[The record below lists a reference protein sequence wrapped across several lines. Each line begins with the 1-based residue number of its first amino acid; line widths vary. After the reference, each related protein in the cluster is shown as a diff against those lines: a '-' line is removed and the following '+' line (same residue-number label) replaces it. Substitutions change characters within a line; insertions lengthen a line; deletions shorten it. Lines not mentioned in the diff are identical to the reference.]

1 MPGAIET
8 IIGTYMKS
16 RKDKQETFL
25 QAYRRLGKAPFR
37 EALYGPEKS
46 KRGVDAETEASNV

>member
-16 RKDKQETFL
+16 RKNRQETFL

-46 KRGVDAETEASNV
+46 KRSADADTEVINV